1 MKKKLF
7 LLLWAIFALIGLCFV
22 AYPSIAD
29 YINETHNKGVISGYN
44 QNTQTLSAIEIET
57 QKSKAQRF
65 NELLAQATFDTETEN
80 QEYKTLMES
89 YYDILDFDGIICTV
103 EIPQINVNLPVYHGF
118 EDNDEVL
125 KKGCVHLLNTSL
137 PVGGESTHS
146 VISAH
151 SGYPAQK
158 FFDDLEDLEI
168 GDTFTVNV
176 LNERLEYK
184 VCDINIV
191 EPDDSGLLEIVDGKD
206 YVTLVT
212 CYPFSVNTHRL
223 LVRGERVQ
231 EQEIEVTTINTAT
244 TDEAHTDEQSF
255 NYIFIALAVFII
267 AVVMIVIIRTRR
279 S

>member
-1 MKKKLF
+1 MKKKAF
-7 LLLWAIFALIGLCFV
+7 LILWAIFALIGLSFV
-22 AYPSIAD
+22 AYPTIAD

-44 QNTQTLSAIEIET
+44 QNTQTLSEIEIET

-80 QEYKTLMES
+80 EEFKSVMKS
-89 YYDILDFDGIICTV
+89 YYDILNFDGIICTV

-118 EDNDEVL
+118 EDNNEVL

-137 PVGGESTHS
+137 PIGGESTHS

-168 GDTFTVNV
+168 GDTFTVNT
-176 LNERLEYK
+176 LNEQLKYK

-191 EPDDSGLLEIVDGKD
+191 EPDDSELLEIVDGKD

-231 EQEIEVTTINTAT
+231 KAETPPIITSTI
-244 TDEAHTDEQSF
+244 DEAHTDEQSF
-255 NYIFIALAVFII
+255 NYIFISLAVVLI
-267 AVVMIVIIRTRR
+267 AVVMILIIRKRR

>member
-7 LLLWAIFALIGLCFV
+7 LLIWGVFALIGLCFV
-22 AYPSIAD
+22 AYPTIAD

-44 QNTQTLSAIEIET
+44 QSTQTLSEDEIKA
-57 QKSKAQRF
+57 QKEKAQRF

-80 QEYKTLMES
+80 QEYKTVMES
-89 YYDILDFDGIICTV
+89 YYEILDFDGIICTV

-118 EDNDEVL
+118 ENNDEVL

-137 PVGGESTHS
+137 PIGGENTHS

-151 SGYPAQK
+151 SGYPSQK

-168 GDTFTVNV
+168 GDTFTVNT
-176 LNERLEYK
+176 LNEKLEYK
-184 VCDINIV
+184 VCEINIV
-191 EPDDSGLLEIVDGKD
+191 EPDDSELLEIVDGKD

-231 EQEIEVTTINTAT
+231 EQETEPITITMAT
-244 TDEAHTDEQSF
+244 TDEAHTDEPSF
-255 NYIFIALAVFII
+255 TYIFIALAVFII
-267 AVVMIVIIRTRR
+267 AVVMILLIKTKK
-279 S
+279 

>member
-7 LLLWAIFALIGLCFV
+7 LLLWGVFALIGLCFV
-22 AYPSIAD
+22 TYPTIAD

-44 QNTQTLSAIEIET
+44 QNTQTLSDDEIET
-57 QKSKAQRF
+57 QKSKAKRF
-65 NELLAQATFDTETEN
+65 NELLAQGVFDTETEN
-80 QEYKTLMES
+80 EEYKTLMES

-103 EIPQINVNLPVYHGF
+103 EIPQINVNLPVYHGY
-118 EDNDEVL
+118 ENNNEVL

-137 PVGGESTHS
+137 PIGGESTHS
-146 VISAH
+146 AISAH

-168 GDTFTVNV
+168 GDTFTVNT
-176 LNERLEYK
+176 LNEQLEYK

-191 EPDDSGLLEIVDGKD
+191 EPDDSELLEIVDGKD

-231 EQEIEVTTINTAT
+231 KTEATTINTAT

-255 NYIFIALAVFII
+255 NYIFIALAVVLI
-267 AVVMIVIIRTRR
+267 AVVMLLIIRKRR
-279 S
+279 D